1 MLENINNKLETLR
14 ILTSTLMGIERK
26 LEKER
31 TKLLKEKYEKLDI
44 VHGLFLY
51 LKSMEY
57 PLEIYDCFGMDR
69 GDEYDTFKHVKIKV
83 VFGWGYTDV
92 EGLTK
97 RQFKKLNK
105 LISESWK

>member
-44 VHGLFLY
+44 VHGLYLY
-51 LKSMEY
+51 LKSMKY

-92 EGLTK
+92 AGLTK

>member
-1 MLENINNKLETLR
+1 MLENINKKLETLR

-51 LKSMEY
+51 LKSMDY
-57 PLEIYDCFGMDR
+57 PLDLYDHCSIDSGKRDK
-69 GDEYDTFKHVKIKV
+69 FKHVEIKV
-83 VFGWGYTDV
+83 VYDWDYTDV
-92 EGLTK
+92 VGLTK

-105 LISESWK
+105 LIEESWK

>member
-57 PLEIYDCFGMDR
+57 PLEIYDSCGIDR
-69 GDEYDTFKHVKIKV
+69 GEWDKFKHVEIKAV
-83 VFGWGYTDV
+83 YDYGYTDIM
-92 EGLTK
+92 GLTK
-97 RQFKKLNK
+97 KQFKKLNK